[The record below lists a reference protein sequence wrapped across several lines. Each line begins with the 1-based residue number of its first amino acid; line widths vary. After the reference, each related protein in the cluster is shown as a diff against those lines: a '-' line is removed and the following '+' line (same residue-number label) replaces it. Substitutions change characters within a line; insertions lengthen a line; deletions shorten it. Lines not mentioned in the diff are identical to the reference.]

1 MPTDAARCDATGRF
15 GLFIV
20 VAIFL
25 LLFGFG
31 STPASGGLVAAPWDK
46 LVHLGVFASLAIGL
60 RILLPR
66 QSIIL
71 ITILTLS
78 IGAADE
84 LHQIFVPN
92 RQPDLDDWL
101 ADLAGT
107 AVGLLCWLWLKRLP
121 FFSGSCR
128 P

>member
-1 MPTDAARCDATGRF
+1 MPTDGARSVPPGRF
-15 GLFIV
+15 GLFVIV
-20 VAIFL
+20 AVIL

-31 STPASGGLVAAPWDK
+31 STPASGGLVATPWDK
-46 LVHLGVFASLAIGL
+46 VVHLGVFASLAISL
-60 RILLPR
+60 RIAMPR
-66 QSIIL
+66 QSIAL
-71 ITILTLS
+71 IAILTLC

-121 FFSGSCR
+121 FFIGSCR